1 MKLKNSFFFTFRE
14 ASKDE
19 DSLSGRL
26 LTQAGM
32 IKKTSAG
39 VYMYLPLGFKVLAN
53 MNEIIREEMVRAGSQ
68 EVLMPALVNE
78 DVYIASGRRAGFGHD
93 MFTLKDRFNKA
104 YALGPTH
111 EELFVMAAKMKIKS
125 YKDLP
130 FNIFQMQTKFR
141 DEPRPR
147 YGLIRVREFEMKDAY
162 SFDADLAGL
171 EISYRKMYDAYVRI
185 FDRMGFN
192 YAIVRADT
200 GVMGGL
206 LSEEFQALTGIGE
219 DTIVTCDS
227 CKYSANLEIAECVND
242 EPVSNEKPL
251 PFEEVATP
259 NAKTIQE
266 VSDFLHLPS
275 SKFVKTLIYKID
287 DKFYALLLRGD
298 REVNETKVKKLLGAL
313 EIELAT
319 PEDVVRITKAKV
331 GFAGP
336 VGLSIPVIMDNRVA
350 NMKNFIVGAN
360 KTDCHLKNVNLSDF
374 KVFNTSDISQIK
386 EGDKC
391 PQCGGTIKFS
401 KGIEIGNTFKL
412 GTKYSHALGLQ
423 FLDKNGKLQDVE
435 MGSYGIGV
443 GRCLSALVEQ
453 NHDERG
459 IIWPMSVAPYKV
471 TLVLINLKDEKQVS
485 VANQIYDELMKKGI
499 EPLFDDRDERAGVKF
514 NDCDLIGIPLRVTI
528 GKGVTDGNVEFKHR
542 KDEKAIEVP
551 IKEIVDFIVNECQK

>member
-298 REVNETKVKKLLGAL
+298 WEVNETKVKKLLGAL

-499 EPLFDDRDERAGVKF
+499 
-514 NDCDLIGIPLRVTI
+514 
-528 GKGVTDGNVEFKHR
+528 
-542 KDEKAIEVP
+542 
-551 IKEIVDFIVNECQK
+551 

>member
-471 TLVLINLKDEKQVS
+471 TLVLINLKDEKQIS

-528 GKGVTDGNVEFKHR
+528 GKGVVDGNVEFKHR

-551 IKEIVDFIVNECQK
+551 IKEIVEFIVKECR